1 MCVETPGVPPLR
13 AAGDRGPNDRIPPDE
28 LTYSDGSSAG
38 WLSLPATVADRTGVP
53 VVVVCHERYGVVQ
66 HTVELADRFAAAGF
80 LAVAPD
86 FYADTVLTG
95 DEDRLPDVPDDVVLR
110 HLDTAIARA
119 RAHGGGQGSPLAV
132 IGICRSG
139 SYGILASAARSDVT
153 AVVMLYGGAQ
163 QREYETGLLRPTPYA
178 ELVGASEVP
187 VLGLW
192 GERDHTMSIDDV
204 RRVRDLLEEARRS
217 YDFTVFPGMPHG
229 WLNDTMPGR
238 FRSAEADV
246 AFEQMVEWLRAQF
259 AGRHQQPQQV
269 TWSFRSRIDPTYDFA
284 KNERLH

>member
-1 MCVETPGVPPLR
+1 MCVETAGVPALR
-13 AAGDRGPNDRIPPDE
+13 PTADRGPSDRIPPDE
-28 LTYSDGSSAG
+28 LTYADGGSAG
-38 WLSLPATVADRTGVP
+38 WLSLPADVPDRTGVP

-66 HTVELADRFAAAGF
+66 HTIELADRFAAAGF
-80 LAVAPD
+80 VAVAPD

-95 DEDRLPDVPDDVVLR
+95 DEERLPDVPDDVVLR

-119 RAHGGGQGSPLAV
+119 RAEGSGGDSPLAV

-139 SYGILASAARSDVT
+139 SYGILASAARADVT

-163 QREYETGLLRPTPYA
+163 QREYETGPLRSVPYA

-192 GERDHTMSIDDV
+192 GECDHTMSIDDV
-204 RRVRDLLEEARRS
+204 RRLRDLLEEARRS
-217 YDFTVFPGMPHG
+217 YDFTVYRGMPHG

-238 FRSAEADV
+238 FRSAQADA
-246 AFEQMVEWLRAQF
+246 AFEQMVEWLRTRF
-259 AGRHQQPQQV
+259 AAGDEQPQQV
-269 TWSFRSRIDPTYDFA
+269 TWAFRSAIDRTYDFA